1 MIHTLKTY
9 FKKGLY
15 GLLVLVMGNLFLF
28 GNIGGTPTQITSA
41 QGRESVQAT
50 QQQKTDEKLLEF
62 REKAEVITRLAY
74 FILWPVL
81 VIAGWAMDNSMVYG
95 EIFGFDS
102 VLRTV
107 RNLTKNIANFAL

>member
-1 MIHTLKTY
+1 
-9 FKKGLY
+9 
-15 GLLVLVMGNLFLF
+15 MGNLFLF

-41 QGRESVQAT
+41 AETTQAT